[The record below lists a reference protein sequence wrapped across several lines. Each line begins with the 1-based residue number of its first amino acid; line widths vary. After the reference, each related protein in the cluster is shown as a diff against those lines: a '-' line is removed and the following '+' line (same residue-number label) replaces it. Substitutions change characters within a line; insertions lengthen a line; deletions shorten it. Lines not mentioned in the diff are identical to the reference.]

1 MEIIDISE
9 FKTNKVKVLLDN
21 EIAFVLYKGDLSKYD
36 LKIGQVEDKVIDEI
50 INEVLYKRA
59 MNRALGIV
67 GSKDVTSFAL
77 KNKLTDEGYTENV
90 SEKVLQKLIDE
101 RLINDDRFVRGYIES
116 KSEKKSKSIV
126 IRELVLKGFDKDY
139 IEKIY
144 DELQSD
150 NLLKDESVLIG
161 EILLKKHFDTSE
173 ATYEDKGKMFR
184 YLMGKGFS
192 YDSIRSALSDE

>member
-1 MEIIDISE
+1 M
-9 FKTNKVKVLLDN
+9 T
-21 EIAFVLYKGDLSKYD
+21 KYD

-101 RLINDDRFVRGYIES
+101 RLINKVVILCGFE
-116 KSEKKSKSIV
+116 EIV
-126 IRELVLKGFDKDY
+126 L
-139 IEKIY
+139 
-144 DELQSD
+144 
-150 NLLKDESVLIG
+150 
-161 EILLKKHFDTSE
+161 
-173 ATYEDKGKMFR
+173 
-184 YLMGKGFS
+184 
-192 YDSIRSALSDE
+192 